1 MEGNMSHKLLSKVA
15 NLAGSGGET
24 EFEQAFSSLA
34 YAYLRDKAPRLLD
47 HMLGFQLVDRNED
60 NTKAIGVFGFQI
72 GDQWLYAPVFFL
84 NGDLKGHELLYMKN
98 NDSFVPLKENWIN
111 YIMSRKPHVLG
122 EPSVRKLRDLGG
134 IYPDIRTLSIPPSI
148 GGGKRAS
155 DASWVKEIMPVLAA
169 FKVKAA
175 NSLYRGETNRKLN
188 QQEVVAAPFA
198 AALAKYASILDLNN
212 FMPQSFDA
220 LKVAHALA
228 ERYPLIKKGMQKFYG
243 ADCLSR
249 WGQELRSQVKEAGD
263 SILFGK
269 VATEKPYMPGSLLI
283 PTERPAAPV
292 DHVKEGRLRL
302 YVSEFVVERRVPIGA
317 RGLENASDVRADEG
331 PGSVDGSDLSSQ
343 DKEKLLSENQII
355 QDGRSDGQ
363 VSRVYSTQVES
374 RLFNPGQTGLYRV
387 LEKPGKFSK
396 MLVTA
401 NGTSN
406 RGREPFITVVRLEN
420 NGEGNGKAWLNSY
433 STNVFADQVAERDE
447 WLEWFDSLDSA
458 SSLQEGAE
466 YIGVDSNGSTTV
478 PFHVQSNYGEGRYR
492 VDFRTNVDFAE
503 NRKPTTPHL
512 AKRYDPFT
520 EESYHLPS
528 PYGAMMYINKEG
540 ARGTKVRAIAGEL
553 RVPPSF
559 KFLKLSGPQEPKPG
573 EIMPCCNYFGR
584 SDMPPIQLGKIDDI
598 QLLFYEKTAGLR
610 LFNNGTHVYID
621 SILGETQLTK
631 SAALWNLVSVH
642 GLREDTAKE
651 LLKQA
656 ERKSKAEYR
665 IIYGPG
671 YGNQKQAAPNASIL
685 AHGPNGPIYDDYA
698 DERSVEQYGPSTAVP
713 TQFAATT
720 AYRLADMSANQ
731 TDPGV
736 WNPWQNFE
744 ARDFQKNIQTAQQA
758 SQAGQKEVFDTAMI
772 SGMLKSVRQ
781 DSLVEKHLAAL
792 MGALDSLG
800 RLLMN
805 FYWHKEEFEDRY
817 GKSDLPELE
826 DGLRNAF
833 EALGDVTLFLKEK
846 TIESP
851 FNQGDVNLEETARN

>member
-1 MEGNMSHKLLSKVA
+1 MEGHMSHKLMNKAAS
-15 NLAGSGGET
+15 LAGSGGET

-72 GDQWLYAPVFFL
+72 GSQWLYAPVFFL

-122 EPSVRKLRDLGG
+122 EPSARKLRDLGG
-134 IYPDIRTLSIPPSI
+134 IYPDIRTLSIPPSV

-155 DASWVKEIMPVLAA
+155 DATWVKDILPLLAA

-175 NSLYRGETNRKLN
+175 NSLYRGETGRKLN
-188 QQEVVAAPFA
+188 QAEIVAAPFA
-198 AALAKYASILDLNN
+198 AALAKHASILDLNK
-212 FMPQSFDA
+212 FIPQSFDA
-220 LKVAHALA
+220 LRCAHAMA
-228 ERYPLIKKGMQKFYG
+228 ERYPLIKQGMQKFYG
-243 ADCLSR
+243 SDCFSR
-249 WGQELRSQVKEAGD
+249 WGYELKNN
-263 SILFGK
+263 I
-269 VATEKPYMPGSLLI
+269 ATEDSNLLSVKTAKVKPYMPGNLLI

-292 DHVKEGRLRL
+292 DHIKEGKLRL
-302 YVSEFVVERRVPIGA
+302 YVSEFVIENRIPLGERGI
-317 RGLENASDVRADEG
+317 ENSRDVRADEG
-331 PGSVDGSDLSSQ
+331 PASVDSSRLSQ
-343 DKEKLLSENQII
+343 DDRESLLNNNQII
-355 QDGRSDGQ
+355 RDGRSDDQ

-374 RLFNPGQTGLYRV
+374 KLFNPNTTGLYRV

-396 MLVTA
+396 MLIA
-401 NGTSN
+401 AHGTSN
-406 RGREPFITVVRLEN
+406 RGREPFVTVVRLEN
-420 NGEGNGKAWLNSY
+420 NGGGSGKAWLNTY
-433 STNVFADQVAERDE
+433 TTNVFADQVSEQDE
-447 WLEWFDSLDSA
+447 WNEWFDSLGDS
-458 SSLQEGAE
+458 SSLQEGGE
-466 YIGVDSNGSTTV
+466 YIGIDSNGSTTV
-478 PFHVQSNYGEGRYR
+478 PFHVQSSYGENRYR
-492 VDFRTNVDFAE
+492 VDFRTSVDFAE
-503 NRKPTTPHL
+503 SRKPTTPHL
-512 AKRYDPFT
+512 AKRYDPYT

-540 ARGTKVRAIAGEL
+540 MRGTKVKAIAGEL

-559 KFLKLSGPQEPKPG
+559 KFLKLNGPQEPRSG
-573 EIMPCCNYFGR
+573 EIMPMCNYFGR

-631 SAALWNLVSVH
+631 QAALWNLVSVH
-642 GLREDTAKE
+642 GLREKTAKE
-651 LLKQA
+651 LMKEA

-665 IIYGPG
+665 VIYAPG

-685 AHGPNGPIYDDYA
+685 AHGPSAPIYDDYA

-713 TQFAATT
+713 TQFAATS

-744 ARDFQKNIQTAQQA
+744 ARDFQKNVQTAQQA
-758 SQAGQKEVFDTAMI
+758 SQEGQKEVFDTAMI

-781 DSLVEKHLAAL
+781 DSLVERHLAPL

-805 FYWHKEEFEDRY
+805 FYWHQEEFEDRY

-826 DGLRNAF
+826 DSLRNAF

-851 FNQGDVNLEETARN
+851 FNQGDVSLEETARN